1 MKKNHYLYEKNYFL
15 IIGRHAVTEALK
27 NPRRKVHRLFLTED
41 ALKKLNKEHQG
52 SNLLKKK
59 VHIFYKS
66 KKEIDNLC
74 GKEDVSHQNIVAEI
88 EDLEVIKFKRIC
100 N

>member
-1 MKKNHYLYEKNYFL
+1 M
-15 IIGRHAVTEALK
+15 
-27 NPRRKVHRLFLTED
+27 HRLFITEE
-41 ALKKLNKEHQG
+41 ALKKLNKDNQNI
-52 SNLLKKK
+52 NLTKK

-74 GKEDVSHQNIVAEI
+74 GKEDLSHQNIVAEI
-88 EDLEVIKFKRIC
+88 EDFRR